1 MPIKY
6 RTLADLRDAY
16 LAKELTVPLI
26 IDHGYDGAEV
36 FLPDDLHGDTGTT
49 VFEMDT
55 CDLIRQALDLLQI
68 PNEHG

>member
-1 MPIKY
+1 MKY
-6 RTLADLRDAY
+6 ETLAELRDAY
-16 LAKELTVPLI
+16 ARKEITVPLV

-36 FLPDDLHGDTGTT
+36 FMPDDENGDTGTT

-55 CDLIRQALDLLQI
+55 CELIRQALDLLQI